1 MNKIKR
7 YQDYSSDYDMTLE
20 FINSFDLM
28 INENGSSDGDWKSV
42 MKKFKN
48 DLKLHLSLIAT
59 FGAGIG
65 AFVPVVQKM
74 MGNMN
79 ISTEITFDKVVLLTI
94 CSLTIIYLEEK
105 KFKNSK
111 EQEQLTS
118 DSKSMLEELKMM
130 GLGNGIVKLVIKSIE
145 SIKNLFNIIGKHIG
159 ATVGGVVDM
168 FAYTSFLLPVMN
180 GIYFLIG
187 QYDLTPETIVQNL
200 VGISAGVITL
210 IAKHGVG
217 YIINKIKDKFK
228 IKKDVLDDVVDDM
241 ENTTIQKFNVYGNDD
256 AFTDS
261 EPINDN
267 RLI

>member
-7 YQDYSSDYDMTLE
+7 YQDFSDYEMALE

-28 INENGSSDGDWKSV
+28 INENDSNSGDWKSV
-42 MKKFKN
+42 IKKFKN

-74 MGNMN
+74 MENMN

-94 CSLTIIYLEEK
+94 CSLTILYLEER

-111 EQEQLTS
+111 EGEQLTS

-130 GLGNGIVKLVIKSIE
+130 GIGNGIVKLVIKSFE
-145 SIKNLFNIIGKHIG
+145 GIKNIFNVIGRHIG
-159 ATVGGVVDM
+159 SVAGGVIDM

-187 QYDLTPETIVQNL
+187 KYELTPETIVQNL
-200 VGISAGVITL
+200 IGLGAGVVTL

-228 IKKDVLDDVVDDM
+228 IKKDIVDDIVDDM
-241 ENTTIQKFNVYGNDD
+241 ENTTIKKFNVYGNDD
-256 AFTDS
+256 IPDGS

>member
-1 MNKIKR
+1 
-7 YQDYSSDYDMTLE
+7 
-20 FINSFDLM
+20 
-28 INENGSSDGDWKSV
+28 

-79 ISTEITFDKVVLLTI
+79 ISTEITFDKAVLLTI

-145 SIKNLFNIIGKHIG
+145 SIKNLSELINECNI
-159 ATVGGVVDM
+159 
-168 FAYTSFLLPVMN
+168 N
-180 GIYFLIG
+180 
-187 QYDLTPETIVQNL
+187 
-200 VGISAGVITL
+200 ITL
-210 IAKHGVG
+210 TVLN
-217 YIINKIKDKFK
+217 YLRCFCYFNYWCQMRV
-228 IKKDVLDDVVDDM
+228 KK
-241 ENTTIQKFNVYGNDD
+241 
-256 AFTDS
+256 
-261 EPINDN
+261 
-267 RLI
+267 